1 MEELIKK
8 VTTAA
13 GITEEQA
20 KKSIETVSSYVKDRL
35 PDSFRDQIDNLV
47 NGGTLT
53 EGMKTKLNTMAGE
66 FRDKAEVVMEEVRE
80 KTEGI
85 MADVKEKLS
94 GIFSNKKE
102 EEK

>member
-20 KKSIETVSSYVKDRL
+20 KKSIEAVSAYVKDRL
-35 PDSFRDQIDNLV
+35 PDSFKDQIDNLV

-53 EGMKTKLNTMAGE
+53 EGMKTKMNAVAGE
-66 FRDKAEVVMEEVRE
+66 FRDKAEDV
-80 KTEGI
+80 I
-85 MADVKEKLS
+85 ADVKEKLS
-94 GIFSNKKE
+94 GMFSSKKE

>member
-1 MEELIKK
+1 MEDLIKK

-20 KKSIETVSSYVKDRL
+20 KKSIEAVSAYVKDRL
-35 PDSFRDQIDNLV
+35 PDSFKDQIDNLV

-53 EGMKTKLNTMAGE
+53 EGMKTKMNAVAGE
-66 FRDKAEVVMEEVRE
+66 FRDKAEDV
-80 KTEGI
+80 I
-85 MADVKEKLS
+85 ADVKEKLS
-94 GIFSNKKE
+94 GMFSSKKE

>member
-20 KKSIETVSSYVKDRL
+20 KKSIESVSAYVKDRL
-35 PDSFRDQIDNLV
+35 PDSFKDQIDNLV

-53 EGMKTKLNTMAGE
+53 EGMKTKMNAVAGE
-66 FRDKAEVVMEEVRE
+66 FRDKAEDV
-80 KTEGI
+80 I
-85 MADVKEKLS
+85 ADVKEKLS
-94 GIFSNKKE
+94 GMFSSKKE